1 MGVRLGPDHEHIG
14 NRRVR
19 YPHFRAVQHIAARHP
34 ARRGFHAA
42 GVGPGIGFGQPKT
55 ADRLARRQFRQIFR
69 SHSIRAIG
77 IDRIHHQRRLHRH
90 HRAIAAIHPLHLA
103 RDQAIGHISRPQ
115 PAIFLGDGHA
125 KQPHL
130 AHFCEN
136 RRVGHLV
143 AVSLGDAG
151 RQLFGGIGGGGTLQ
165 HPLLFRQL
173 RGKAERVGPVELA
186 QIGL

>member
-42 GVGPGIGFGQPKT
+42 GVGPGIGFGQPET
-55 ADRLARRQFRQIFR
+55 ADQTARRQFRQIFR

-90 HRAIAAIHPLHLA
+90 HRAVAAVHPLHLA
-103 RDQAIGHISRPQ
+103 GDQAVGHIARPQ
-115 PAIFLGDGHA
+115 PAVLFGDRYPQQTHF
-125 KQPHL
+125 
-130 AHFCEN
+130 AHFGKD
-136 RRVGHLV
+136 RRVGHLI
-143 AVSLGDAG
+143 AIGLCHPGC
-151 RQLFGGIGGGGTLQ
+151 QLFGGIGGGGTLQ